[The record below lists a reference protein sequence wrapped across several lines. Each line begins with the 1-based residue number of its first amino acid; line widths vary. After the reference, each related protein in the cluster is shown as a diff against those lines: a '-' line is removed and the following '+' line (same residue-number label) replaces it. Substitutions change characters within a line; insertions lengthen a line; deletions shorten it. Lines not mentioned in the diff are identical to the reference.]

1 MHKKRPTLP
10 EGLIW
15 RGNTI
20 HIRASVNNEDIWAST
35 KTDQVKKAVVILEHR
50 KVAVRLL
57 QEEMKHMKL
66 HNIAVPSGMLGKTYG
81 DAVKL
86 FKSKGTRKG
95 KNGKQV
101 IESAI
106 KQMSWCLPLDTPLN
120 NIHQS
125 TIEPFVEHMKA
136 NGNKAT
142 AINHYTKI
150 VQKIVNVAMKKEEN
164 GVPWRNRQLYLE
176 HQPTKNNADSKMNA
190 RKGYVLSWE
199 EQDRLLDALPEHLYF
214 PALYS
219 LNTGARMSEMTEL
232 RWSWEIKFPTL
243 NISAFRIPAEFHK
256 NGKPKLVVL
265 NSIASKIVE
274 QNRGRHPEHVFTYL
288 DRNTH
293 KLRPIKRL
301 GGTAFQRIR
310 KTVGLGHVVFH
321 DFRTTFSTR
330 LGGYDVSKD
339 TISILMGHT
348 IAGVTADYAFRTTI
362 VESLVAAVDNL
373 VERKTFTFVQANEN
387 LGHTKVTQT
396 FNFISDAKN
405 EASKSLK
412 KLVKNGRDERIRT
425 SDHSTPS

>member
-1 MHKKRPTLP
+1 LT
-10 EGLIW
+10 
-15 RGNTI
+15 
-20 HIRASVNNEDIWAST
+20 VNKN
-35 KTDQVKKAVVILEHR
+35 
-50 KVAVRLL
+50 
-57 QEEMKHMKL
+57 
-66 HNIAVPSGMLGKTYG
+66 
-81 DAVKL
+81 L
-86 FKSKGTRKG
+86 FIKELSK
-95 KNGKQV
+95 
-101 IESAI
+101 
-106 KQMSWCLPLDTPLN
+106 P
-120 NIHQS
+120 
-125 TIEPFVEHMKA
+125 
-136 NGNKAT
+136 
-142 AINHYTKI
+142 
-150 VQKIVNVAMKKEEN
+150 
-164 GVPWRNRQLYLE
+164 
-176 HQPTKNNADSKMNA
+176 
-190 RKGYVLSWE
+190 
-199 EQDRLLDALPEHLYF
+199 LYF

-243 NISAFRIPAEFHK
+243 NISAFRIPAEYHK

-293 KLRPIKRL
+293 ELRPIKRL
-301 GGTAFQRIR
+301 GGSCFQRIR

-387 LGHTKVTQT
+387 LSHTKVTQT

-405 EASKSLK
+405 EASKSLER
-412 KLVKNGRDERIRT
+412 LVKYGRDERIRT
-425 SDHSTPS
+425 SDHSTPSRVRYQTALHPVF